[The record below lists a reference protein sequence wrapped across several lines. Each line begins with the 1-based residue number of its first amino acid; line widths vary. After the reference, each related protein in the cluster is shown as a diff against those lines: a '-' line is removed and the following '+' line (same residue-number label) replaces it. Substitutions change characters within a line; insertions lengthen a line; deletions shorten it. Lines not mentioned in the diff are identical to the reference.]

1 MVGRAGRDVESGKG
15 GHLKVTLNGKRSVL
29 PMGSGEL
36 KRFTMEGIKKQ
47 LGLKE

>member
-1 MVGRAGRDVESGKG
+1 MNSKQFRKWLA
-15 GHLKVTLNGKRSVL
+15 TVL

-36 KRFTMEGIKKQ
+36 KKGTAEAIKKQ